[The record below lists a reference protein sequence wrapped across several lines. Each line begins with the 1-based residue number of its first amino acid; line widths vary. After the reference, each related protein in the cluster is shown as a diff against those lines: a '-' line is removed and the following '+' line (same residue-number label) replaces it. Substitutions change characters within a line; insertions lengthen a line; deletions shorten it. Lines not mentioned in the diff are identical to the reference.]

1 MLNQEI
7 LAKLQYL
14 KEEHIT
20 QMLKNKYENIS
31 IGKVKLQERIF
42 EICRDLGQHLN
53 KHVCHD
59 LFPLQVE
66 ILPLLP

>member
-20 QMLKNKYENIS
+20 QTLKNKYENI
-31 IGKVKLQERIF
+31 GKVKLWERIF

-66 ILPLLP
+66 VLPLLP